1 MLPRVP
7 YHNRSPYNQ
16 VRYIHIITGYI
27 ISKCLERPFPHAMP
41 TWRVHLKGGLWIAW
55 QQSAVANSQ
64 YARRKLRSAYITFQR
79 SAYITFQRCYW
90 LANLKQ
96 TDNVANTMPEFRP
109 VCNKPSTLPNT
120 NFSKSP
126 VILALTAPLSLS
138 SPLPI
143 KNVYYQASLFTQ

>member
-7 YHNRSPYNQ
+7 YHNTSPYNQ

-27 ISKCLERPFPHAMP
+27 ISKCLERPFLHAMP
-41 TWRVHLKGGLWIAW
+41 TWRVHLKGGLCIAW
-55 QQSAVANSQ
+55 QQCAVANSQ
-64 YARRKLRSAYITFQR
+64 YTRRKLR

-96 TDNVANTMPEFRP
+96 TDSVANTMPEFRP

-120 NFSKSP
+120 NFSKGP
-126 VILALTAPLSLS
+126 VILALTAALSLS

-143 KNVYYQASLFTQ
+143 KNVSYQASLFTQ